1 MQKGIKKKQA
11 RRETQRFYKKKIDMV
26 VFNTFV
32 FLLSLE
38 VVTVLPGVA
47 VATLS
52 QRESFEHDLLYTDDD
67 EEGSGSGS
75 GSESGD
81 VNNAR

>member
-1 MQKGIKKKQA
+1 
-11 RRETQRFYKKKIDMV
+11 MV

-75 GSESGD
+75 GSGSESGD

>member
-1 MQKGIKKKQA
+1 M
-11 RRETQRFYKKKIDMV
+11 
-26 VFNTFV
+26 
-32 FLLSLE
+32 
-38 VVTVLPGVA
+38 LPGVA